1 MQGLCKFD
9 FQINF
14 ILNGILKY
22 MSFSLDKNLVFIDTH
37 QFISSSL
44 DSLVKK
50 LVENDF
56 MNSSQEFNGEVLDL
70 VKQKGFNK
78 FDFEKFMKGL
88 PGKRQFKFS
97 LDCKGISGKE

>member
-1 MQGLCKFD
+1 
-9 FQINF
+9 
-14 ILNGILKY
+14 
-22 MSFSLDKNLVFIDTH
+22 MSFSLDKKLVFINTQ
-37 QFISSSL
+37 QFTSSSL

-70 VKQKGFNK
+70 AKQKGFNK
-78 FDFEKFMKGL
+78 FDFENFIKEF

-97 LDCKGISGKE
+97 LDGKGISGRE